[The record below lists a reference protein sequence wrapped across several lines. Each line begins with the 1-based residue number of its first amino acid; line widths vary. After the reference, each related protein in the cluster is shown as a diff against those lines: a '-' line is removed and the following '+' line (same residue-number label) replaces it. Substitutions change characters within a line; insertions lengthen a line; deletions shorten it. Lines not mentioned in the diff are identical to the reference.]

1 MCCREY
7 CSNMMQ
13 YVWYLWGSGRGQKG
27 GEIDETEMELFP
39 RIPIPLNPP
48 YFIWEIYRFSSK
60 NFTFHKTWQTKY
72 KGPFWIH
79 WAFFGVLLGR
89 TSFAFVISSILLVFR
104 RNVFSF
110 NFDHFNHH
118 RHLLLIVIITF
129 LVRLSSDFSLEVLD
143 LEHGD
148 AGNYICEVDHHHCYH
163 HHHHYSDYQF
173 KSWPWCP
180 LPIVQVDV
188 FGITYNVTHTLLVL
202 CKNFWLFNK
211 NPAFSKKIFQLL
223 PKSVAGIPR
232 LWPPWA
238 KIFHWG
244 DLDENDDDLDIFWCL
259 CGKCR
264 CEVEGSPTPTV
275 HWTGPGG
282 NDLVSIIII
291 IIIIFPKEF
300 SNLLKIFPTWE
311 KNFHL
316 PKYFVHLPK

>member
-148 AGNYICEVDHHHCYH
+148 AGHYICEVDCHHHLIIIIISSSHHLIISSSSH
-163 HHHHYSDYQF
+163 HH
-173 KSWPWCP
+173 
-180 LPIVQVDV
+180 LI
-188 FGITYNVTHTLLVL
+188 IL
-202 CKNFWLFNK
+202 
-211 NPAFSKKIFQLL
+211 I
-223 PKSVAGIPR
+223 I
-232 LWPPWA
+232 
-238 KIFHWG
+238 I
-244 DLDENDDDLDIFWCL
+244 I
-259 CGKCR
+259 
-264 CEVEGSPTPTV
+264 
-275 HWTGPGG
+275 
-282 NDLVSIIII
+282 SIIII
-291 IIIIFPKEF
+291 IALIIIII
-300 SNLLKIFPTWE
+300 SSSHHHLITLILIISSSSSSSSSSLL
-311 KNFHL
+311 
-316 PKYFVHLPK
+316 

>member
-163 HHHHYSDYQF
+163 HHHNNHYSDYQF

-211 NPAFSKKIFQLL
+211 NPAFTKK
-223 PKSVAGIPR
+223 
-232 LWPPWA
+232 
-238 KIFHWG
+238 
-244 DLDENDDDLDIFWCL
+244 
-259 CGKCR
+259 
-264 CEVEGSPTPTV
+264 
-275 HWTGPGG
+275 
-282 NDLVSIIII
+282 
-291 IIIIFPKEF
+291 
-300 SNLLKIFPTWE
+300 
-311 KNFHL
+311 
-316 PKYFVHLPK
+316 

>member
-129 LVRLSSDFSLEVLD
+129 VVRLSSDFSLEVLD

-148 AGNYICEVDHHHCYH
+148 AGNYICEVDCQHNHHCH
-163 HHHHYSDYQF
+163 HIPSR
-173 KSWPWCP
+173 SWVRQLFRWTCTAS
-180 LPIVQVDV
+180 L
-188 FGITYNVTHTLLVL
+188 TT
-202 CKNFWLFNK
+202 WLT
-211 NPAFSKKIFQLL
+211 P
-223 PKSVAGIPR
+223 
-232 LWPPWA
+232 
-238 KIFHWG
+238 
-244 DLDENDDDLDIFWCL
+244 CL
-259 CGKCR
+259 CFVRTQNDTFHTRRNILCR
-264 CEVEGSPTPTV
+264 KISTCQPTPQQF
-275 HWTGPGG
+275 GYA
-282 NDLVSIIII
+282 DQI
-291 IIIIFPKEF
+291 
-300 SNLLKIFPTWE
+300 
-311 KNFHL
+311 
-316 PKYFVHLPK
+316 

>member
-110 NFDHFNHH
+110 NFDHSNHH

-148 AGNYICEVDHHHCYH
+148 AGHYICEVDCHHHLIIIIISSSHHLIIISSSSYH
-163 HHHHYSDYQF
+163 FNHHHQHHHHY
-173 KSWPWCP
+173 C
-180 LPIVQVDV
+180 
-188 FGITYNVTHTLLVL
+188 
-202 CKNFWLFNK
+202 FNHH
-211 NPAFSKKIFQLL
+211 NHL
-223 PKSVAGIPR
+223 
-232 LWPPWA
+232 
-238 KIFHWG
+238 
-244 DLDENDDDLDIFWCL
+244 
-259 CGKCR
+259 
-264 CEVEGSPTPTV
+264 
-275 HWTGPGG
+275 
-282 NDLVSIIII
+282 II
-291 IIIIFPKEF
+291 
-300 SNLLKIFPTWE
+300 SSSSSSS
-311 KNFHL
+311 
-316 PKYFVHLPK
+316 